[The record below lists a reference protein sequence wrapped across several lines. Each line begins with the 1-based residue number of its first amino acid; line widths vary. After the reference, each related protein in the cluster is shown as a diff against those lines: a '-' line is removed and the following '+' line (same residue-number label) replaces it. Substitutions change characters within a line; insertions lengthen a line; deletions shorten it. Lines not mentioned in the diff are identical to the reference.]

1 MSCHETLWGR
11 FTVSLWGQFLC
22 SKCPVRSCL
31 GCQGLLAKPEDG
43 PNCGRCNSTAVTEDQ
58 LVALQAEVMQVLSK
72 YGIEF
77 GAASIPVS
85 LSTQAGLTESSAKST
100 GRLLG
105 LTQKSHARGS
115 LFRTRRRAEVLL
127 AENMPRVQAAATL
140 AHEMMHAWL
149 YLQGFDQLPDEVEEG
164 LCELSA
170 YTWLT
175 DMVNSPESSY
185 DKEQLRGFC
194 EHMERDSSPVYGVGF
209 HAAAAALH
217 GRRLSQLLSYVRTY
231 HVFPPFHYSP
241 IGEHDASAPGPEVG
255 Q

>member
-115 LFRTRRRAEVLL
+115 LFRTRRRAEVRTP
-127 AENMPRVQAAATL
+127 E
-140 AHEMMHAWL
+140 
-149 YLQGFDQLPDEVEEG
+149 YLSLIHISEP
-164 LCELSA
+164 
-170 YTWLT
+170 T
-175 DMVNSPESSY
+175 
-185 DKEQLRGFC
+185 R
-194 EHMERDSSPVYGVGF
+194 
-209 HAAAAALH
+209 
-217 GRRLSQLLSYVRTY
+217 LLSISYA
-231 HVFPPFHYSP
+231 VFCLKKKKKKKKKKKMKKFSS
-241 IGEHDASAPGPEVG
+241 GA
-255 Q
+255 QR